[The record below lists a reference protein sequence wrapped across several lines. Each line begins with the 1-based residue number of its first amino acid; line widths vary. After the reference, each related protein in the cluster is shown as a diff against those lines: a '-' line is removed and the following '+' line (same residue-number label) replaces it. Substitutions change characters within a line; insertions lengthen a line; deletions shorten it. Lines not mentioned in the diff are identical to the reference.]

1 MESQAIVNTM
11 EVLETKPINELVTE
25 ATIKVC
31 YVSENPNQ
39 NNTVINKEVG
49 RQIAATLPGAPVV
62 GFYDKE
68 SGDFVQH
75 SRKVTISNGQVNIED
90 ITKPYGFVSFDAPWY
105 QDFMED
111 GQVRTYLMC
120 KAYLWTRQYEEAS
133 QALNKG
139 QSMELDEQTM
149 SGYYEG
155 DVFVFT
161 AATLDKLCILGDAYA
176 PCFEGAKIM
185 SSYTKQYES
194 LAEQVENILG
204 RRYYVM
210 NGQLQPKPEKIT
222 LEYALQLGWNLTDA
236 VYMQLRNR
244 GAEMK
249 YDIQGIYSEG
259 GTIFVILQD
268 RESLEYVRVNL
279 TITSEDTVE
288 LDSEMQA
295 VRQTWSVKEPPAPE
309 PVEPLGGTTVTATQD
324 PASTASTG
332 APAAPAATPEPAPAP
347 AGAGVFKKKKDDEDE
362 GEGEGEGED
371 PKSDD
376 DDGTDDGTDGG
387 TNDGG
392 DDGGDDDD
400 KKKKKKGNFAADGE
414 GNDPEPKPE
423 GSEGGLP
430 DPSVGN
436 PDPSDIPGPATF
448 SANGEGGEPSAEPA
462 ADPEPTEPTTQFSAE
477 PAAEPEGTPA
487 VDYAAVIEDLKSQV
501 ETLTNELNGYRAKAA
516 EEEKEKKQ
524 AMVTSY
530 SEMLTEEEMKPV
542 VEKLDEY
549 SLDEIE
555 SKLAVTYA
563 RKQKNSGH
571 PSTGFQVS
579 VAGAAAVDHSL
590 DGLPEFFIQALELD
604 KKKELKI

>member
-133 QALNKG
+133 KALNKG

-347 AGAGVFKKKKDDEDE
+347 AGAGVFKKKKMTKTKEKVKE
-362 GEGEGEGED
+362 RV
-371 PKSDD
+371 KAMIQNLM
-376 DDGTDDGTDGG
+376 TAT
-387 TNDGG
+387 
-392 DDGGDDDD
+392 
-400 KKKKKKGNFAADGE
+400 
-414 GNDPEPKPE
+414 EPMTEPMAEPMMAETTAETTMTRRRRKRATSQLMAMEMIQSQRASKESLTPQS
-423 GSEGGLP
+423 G
-430 DPSVGN
+430 
-436 PDPSDIPGPATF
+436 IQIQATF
-448 SANGEGGEPSAEPA
+448 
-462 ADPEPTEPTTQFSAE
+462 PEQQLTPQTERALNLPLTQ
-477 PAAEPEGTPA
+477 
-487 VDYAAVIEDLKSQV
+487 
-501 ETLTNELNGYRAKAA
+501 
-516 EEEKEKKQ
+516 
-524 AMVTSY
+524 
-530 SEMLTEEEMKPV
+530 
-542 VEKLDEY
+542 
-549 SLDEIE
+549 SLL
-555 SKLAVTYA
+555 SL
-563 RKQKNSGH
+563 Q
-571 PSTGFQVS
+571 
-579 VAGAAAVDHSL
+579 HSL
-590 DGLPEFFIQALELD
+590 AQSLLPSLKALQQSITLQ
-604 KKKELKI
+604 

>member
-139 QSMELDEQTM
+139 QSMELEEKTM

-161 AATLDKLCILGDAYA
+161 NATLDKLCILGDAYA

-362 GEGEGEGED
+362 GEGEGEGEGDD

-376 DDGTDDGTDGG
+376 GDGTDGG
-387 TNDGG
+387 TDDGG
-392 DDGGDDDD
+392 TDDGGDDDD

-462 ADPEPTEPTTQFSAE
+462 ADPKPAEPTTQFSAE
-477 PAAEPEGTPA
+477 PAAEPEGAPA

>member
-347 AGAGVFKKKKDDEDE
+347 AGAGVFKKKKDDE
-362 GEGEGEGED
+362 GEGEGEGDD

-376 DDGTDDGTDGG
+376 DDGTDGGTDGG
-387 TNDGG
+387 T

-400 KKKKKKGNFAADGE
+400 KKKKKKGNFAADGD
-414 GNDPEPKPE
+414 GDDPKPE
-423 GSEGGLP
+423 GVEGIP
-430 DPSVGN
+430 DPAVGN
-436 PDPSDIPGPATF
+436 PDPSDIPGAATY
-448 SANGEGGEPSAEPA
+448 STNGEGDEPSAEPA
-462 ADPEPTEPTTQFSAE
+462 ADPEPTQPTTQFSAE
-477 PAAEPEGTPA
+477 PAVEPEGTPA

>member
-347 AGAGVFKKKKDDEDE
+347 AGAGVFKKKKDDDDE
-362 GEGEGEGED
+362 GEGEGEGDD

-376 DDGTDDGTDGG
+376 GDGTDDGTDGG
-387 TNDGG
+387 TDDGG
-392 DDGGDDDD
+392 DDNGDDDD
-400 KKKKKKGNFAADGE
+400 KKKKKKGNFAADGD
-414 GNDPEPKPE
+414 GDDPKPE
-423 GSEGGLP
+423 GVEGIP
-430 DPSVGN
+430 DPAVGN
-436 PDPSDIPGPATF
+436 PDPSDIPGAATY
-448 SANGEGGEPSAEPA
+448 STNGEGAEPA
-462 ADPEPTEPTTQFSAE
+462 TDPEPTEPTTQFSTE

>member
-133 QALNKG
+133 KALNKG

-324 PASTASTG
+324 PASTAS
-332 APAAPAATPEPAPAP
+332 AAPAAAP

-362 GEGEGEGED
+362 GEGEGDD

-376 DDGTDDGTDGG
+376 GDGTDGG
-387 TNDGG
+387 T

-400 KKKKKKGNFAADGE
+400 DKKGNFAADGE

-430 DPSVGN
+430 DPSIGN

-448 SANGEGGEPSAEPA
+448 SANGEGGEPSPEPA
-462 ADPEPTEPTTQFSAE
+462 ADPEPTEPTTQFST
-477 PAAEPEGTPA
+477 EPEGTPA

-549 SLDEIE
+549 SLNEIE

>member
-324 PASTASTG
+324 PASTAS
-332 APAAPAATPEPAPAP
+332 AAPAATPEPAPAP

-362 GEGEGEGED
+362 GEGEGEG
-371 PKSDD
+371 DD
-376 DDGTDDGTDGG
+376 DDGTDGG
-387 TNDGG
+387 TDGGTDDGG
-392 DDGGDDDD
+392 DDDDD
-400 KKKKKKGNFAADGE
+400 KKKKKKGNFAADGD
-414 GNDPEPKPE
+414 GDDPKPE

-436 PDPSDIPGPATF
+436 PDPSDVPGPATF
-448 SANGEGGEPSAEPA
+448 SADGEGGEPSAEPA
-462 ADPEPTEPTTQFSAE
+462 AEPTTQFSTE
-477 PAAEPEGTPA
+477 PAAEPECTPA

>member
-347 AGAGVFKKKKDDEDE
+347 AGAGVFKKKKDDENE
-362 GEGEGEGED
+362 GEGEGEGDD

-376 DDGTDDGTDGG
+376 GDGTDDGTDGG
-387 TNDGG
+387 T

-448 SANGEGGEPSAEPA
+448 SANGEGGEPGAEPA

-477 PAAEPEGTPA
+477 PVAEPEGAPA

>member
-332 APAAPAATPEPAPAP
+332 APATPAATPEPAPAP

-376 DDGTDDGTDGG
+376 DDGTDGGTDGG
-387 TNDGG
+387 TDDGG

-462 ADPEPTEPTTQFSAE
+462 ADPESTEPTTQFSTE
-477 PAAEPEGTPA
+477 PATEPEGTPA